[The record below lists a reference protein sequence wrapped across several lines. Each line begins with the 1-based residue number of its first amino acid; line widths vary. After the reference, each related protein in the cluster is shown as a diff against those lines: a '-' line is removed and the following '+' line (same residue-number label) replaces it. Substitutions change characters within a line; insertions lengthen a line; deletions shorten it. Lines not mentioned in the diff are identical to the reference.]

1 MKKGS
6 DRQTGDEYQI
16 VVARNFEEI
25 EAIRPIWEQMQRDEL
40 HPAPNADI
48 DNYLSVVGSIKDS
61 VQPYVMIISRN
72 NEPKAMVIG
81 RIGRQV
87 IPCNVGY
94 TSIINISLRCLTVV
108 YRGILGCPDTET
120 CSVLIKELMRM
131 LGRGQANVVFFNH
144 LPIDSEIYNLAR
156 STTSLFCRDHFPAQ
170 RLHWKCSLPDSYEEF
185 LRSLSKNTR
194 HNIRRY
200 QNRLVSKYGDRLKV
214 KCFTEDSQIDQ
225 LFKDTVEVAEKT
237 YQHSLGSTFVDDAG
251 TRNRV
256 KLFIDRKS
264 LASYVLYIDDK
275 PCAFWNGARYG
286 KTFFTWTTGYDPSFQ
301 NDRLGLILLVRLI
314 EALCKD
320 QNVDVID
327 FGFGDAQY
335 KQNLCDI
342 SWAEATT
349 YIFAPRLYPT
359 VVNALRNSTMAV
371 ALALKFIL
379 NKFSAVGWIKRKWR
393 GLLRPK
399 SSAGRI

>member
-1 MKKGS
+1 MKKES
-6 DRQTGDEYQI
+6 DKQFSDEWKI
-16 VVARNFEEI
+16 IVARNVEEI
-25 EAIRPIWEQMQRDEL
+25 EAIRSIWEQMQRDEL
-40 HPAPNADI
+40 NPAPNADI
-48 DNYLSVVGSIKDS
+48 NNYLSVVDSMKDS
-61 VQPYVMIISRN
+61 VEPYVMIIHRN
-72 NEPKAMVIG
+72 DEPKAMVIG

-94 TSIINISLRCLTVV
+94 TSILNISLRCLTVV
-108 YRGILGCPDTET
+108 YRGILGRPNTET
-120 CSVLIKELMRM
+120 CSVLIEELMRM
-131 LGRGQANVVFFNH
+131 LGRGQADVVLFSH

-156 STTSLFCRDHFPAQ
+156 SATSLFCRDHFPA
-170 RLHWKCSLPDSYEEF
+170 RLLHWKTSLPGSYEEF

-194 HNIRRY
+194 HNVRRY
-200 QNRLVSKYGDRLKV
+200 QNRLVSKYGDRLSV

-237 YQHSLGSTFVDDAG
+237 YQHGLGSTFVDDAG

-256 KLFIDRKS
+256 KLFVDRKL
-264 LASYVLYIDDK
+264 LAAYVLYIDDK

-301 NDRLGLILLVRLI
+301 NDRLGLILLVRFI

-335 KQNLCDI
+335 KQNFCNI

-359 VVNALRNSTMAV
+359 VVNALRNFTMAV
-371 ALALKFIL
+371 GLGLKYIL
-379 NKFSAVGWIKRKWR
+379 NKFSAVGWIKRRWR
-393 GLLRPK
+393 NLLRPK
-399 SSAGRI
+399 SSAGRV